1 MSQQPT
7 KSKAHRFW
15 QTISLARP
23 QWVRLSWG
31 TLFLFLGSAMGLA
44 YPQAIRIIIDQ
55 ALAEGGQA
63 IIDRAALVMLAVFA
77 VQGLAVA
84 LRYYL
89 FTVAGERIVAQLRID
104 LYIRI
109 MAQEIGFFD
118 ARRTGEL
125 TNRLSSDTAVLQNTV
140 SVNISMAL
148 RGVASVVGGMALLF
162 YTSSTLTLVML
173 VVVPPIAIG
182 AAVVGR
188 QVRKLSKNVQ
198 DGLAR
203 AGEVAEE
210 TIAGI
215 RTVRAFA
222 QEQREAQRYDTEVM
236 RSFSFARR
244 RVLAVSWFQGVA
256 SFAAFGALAL
266 VLWYGGR
273 LVLAQQMSVGELTAF
288 LLYTVGVAMSLGM
301 LASLWTDFMRA
312 VGASDR
318 VFDLME
324 RLPMIPTSG
333 GERPPSIEGRLQFDR
348 VSFTYPNREDVQ
360 VLREVDL
367 EIAAGERVALVGPS
381 GSGKSTIAS
390 LIPRF
395 YDPEQG
401 IVKIDGRDLREL
413 DPRWLRRR
421 IGIVAQ
427 EPILFSTSIEANINY
442 GRAASA
448 TREQIEAAARVANAA
463 DFITAF
469 PDGYQTQVGE
479 RGVQL
484 SGGQKQR
491 IAIARAVLRDP
502 RILILDE
509 ATSALDSQ
517 SEHLVKEALER
528 LVANRTTLII
538 AHRLST
544 VVNADRVVVIDGGK
558 AVQSGTHLELMEDVE
573 GPYRRLVERQL
584 LEG

>member
-1 MSQQPT
+1 MG
-7 KSKAHRFW
+7 
-15 QTISLARP
+15 LARP
-23 QWVRLSWG
+23 QWVRLTWG
-31 TLFLFLGSAMGLA
+31 TLFLFVGAVMSLG

-55 ALAEGGQA
+55 ALKDGGQE
-63 IIDRAALVMLAVFA
+63 IIDWAAMVMLAVFA
-77 VQGLAVA
+77 IQGLSVA

-89 FTVAGERIVAQLRID
+89 FTVAGERIVAQLRTD
-104 LYIRI
+104 LYARI

-148 RGVASVVGGMALLF
+148 RGVATVVGGIALLF
-162 YTSSTLTLVML
+162 YTSGTLTLLML

-182 AAVVGR
+182 AAIAGR
-188 QVRKLSKNVQ
+188 AVRKLSKHVQ
-198 DGLAR
+198 DALAR

-210 TIAGI
+210 TISGI

-222 QEQREAQRYDTEVM
+222 QEQREVQRYDAEVM
-236 RSFSFARR
+236 RSFDFARR
-244 RVLAVSWFQGVA
+244 RVLAVGWFQGVA
-256 SFAAFGALAL
+256 SFAGFSALAL

-273 LVLAQQMSVGELTAF
+273 LVLAQEMSVGELTAF
-288 LLYTVGVAMSLGM
+288 LLYTVGVAMSLTM
-301 LASLWTDFMRA
+301 LAGLWTDFMRA

-318 VFDLME
+318 VFDLMD
-324 RLPMIPTSG
+324 RLPHIPTTG
-333 GERPPSIEGRLQFDR
+333 GEQLSRIEGRLRFDE
-348 VSFTYPNREDVQ
+348 VSFTYPSRDDVQ
-360 VLREVDL
+360 VLHGL
-367 EIAAGERVALVGPS
+367 EFDIAAGERVALVGPS

-395 YDPEQG
+395 YDPSAG
-401 IVKIDGRDLREL
+401 AVLVDDRDLRDL
-413 DPRWLRRR
+413 DPHWLRRH

-427 EPILFSTSIEANINY
+427 EPILFSTSIEANIKY
-442 GRAASA
+442 GRESA
-448 TREQIEAAARVANAA
+448 TRQQIEAAAQAANAA
-463 DFITAF
+463 DFITGF

-509 ATSALDSQ
+509 ATSALDSE

-528 LVANRTTLII
+528 LVTNRTTVVI

-544 VVNADRVVVIDGGK
+544 VMNADRVMVIDSGK
-558 AVQSGTHLELMEDVE
+558 IVQTGTHLKLMEATD

-584 LEG
+584 LEA